1 MFKYD
6 RSYQTNEQRSLA
18 IKSLDATKQPLTC
31 AQKYSQY
38 ATVPSAGR
46 TTGGPSNSYRKI
58 TNCTKL
64 QNVYINGK
72 FIGRN
77 FCIQF

>member
-6 RSYQTNEQRSLA
+6 RSYQTMEQRSLA
-18 IKSLDATKQPLTC
+18 IKSLDATKNPLTC

-38 ATVPSAGR
+38 ASVPSAGN
-46 TTGGPSNSYRKI
+46 TTGGSSNAYRKI

-64 QNVYINGK
+64 QK
-72 FIGRN
+72 
-77 FCIQF
+77 CIFKWKSLKNIF